1 MFRKIL
7 SYLTIV
13 VLIFFEVYAGIRLL
27 TNPVD
32 FTASV
37 VYLFGIIMG
46 ILVALVLK
54 RTVFRGEPV
63 PFVMELPNYRM
74 PSVRTTLM
82 LLWDKTRDFLQRAF
96 TVIFLATLAIWFLQ
110 SFSWHLQL
118 VEDQAESILG
128 SVASVVAPVFSPLGF
143 GDWRITTSLVGGFL
157 AKESV
162 VSTLSVLTGG
172 SMTALQAL
180 LTPAATLSL
189 LVFCLLYTPCAAA
202 IASIR
207 RELGGRDALTVVVFQ
222 CLIAY
227 VAALIV
233 YNIAQL

>member
-1 MFRKIL
+1 
-7 SYLTIV
+7 
-13 VLIFFEVYAGIRLL
+13 
-27 TNPVD
+27 
-32 FTASV
+32 
-37 VYLFGIIMG
+37 
-46 ILVALVLK
+46 
-54 RTVFRGEPV
+54 
-63 PFVMELPNYRM
+63 
-74 PSVRTTLM
+74 M